1 MKVLQ
6 IIKYGELIDSLSINE
21 IEKPLIKATDIL
33 IEPKAAAL
41 SPSDYKMVNN
51 ILYKLF
57 FRNTEQSEML
67 CFSRKSSRLL
77 FWLAL
82 SLVWLPSNGFAQ
94 TECPSINVKI
104 QNISNNTGV
113 IACAIF
119 ESEKG
124 FPGKFLK
131 FASKTMITQI
141 TGKDASFEF
150 SDIKPGKY
158 AIAVIH
164 DENCNGKLDTN
175 MFGIPKEG
183 YGFSSGAEVAM
194 SAPSFSDAVFSYDRG
209 HLQMSI
215 SLNY

>member
-1 MKVLQ
+1 ML
-6 IIKYGELIDSLSINE
+6 Y
-21 IEKPLIKATDIL
+21 
-33 IEPKAAAL
+33 
-41 SPSDYKMVNN
+41 N

-67 CFSRKSSRLL
+67 CLSRKSSRLL
-77 FWLAL
+77 FWLAI
-82 SLVWLPSNGFAQ
+82 SLVWLPSNAFAQ

-104 QNISNNTGV
+104 QNISNNSGV

-119 ESEKG
+119 ESKEG
-124 FPGKFLK
+124 FPSKFLK
-131 FASKTMITQI
+131 FGSKTMLTQI
-141 TGKDASFEF
+141 RGKDASFEF

-164 DENCNGKLDTN
+164 DENRNGKLDTN
-175 MFGIPKEG
+175 FFGIPKEG
-183 YGFSSGAEVAM
+183 YGFSSGAEVTL
-194 SAPSFSDAVFSYDRG
+194 SAPSFSDAVFSYDGG

>member
-6 IIKYGELIDSLSINE
+6 IIKFGELIDSLSINK
-21 IEKPLIKATDIL
+21 IEKPSIRATDIL
-33 IEPKAAAL
+33 IETKAAEL
-41 SPSDYKMVNN
+41 NPSDYKMVNN

-57 FRNTEQSEML
+57 FRNSEQSEVL